1 MNERTVP
8 PLYSLDPPVSKG
20 IVVTIRRAGFGEGE
34 DMATDAFEQQIVELV
49 RKMPDSAILAL
60 VKDKLGQAVASA
72 PAAAP
77 LVAVAAT
84 RGRGRPARAA
94 QAPAPVV
101 EAPAPA
107 KRGRAA
113 APAAPAKR
121 KPGRPKKT
129 AALSAERQ
137 EVLNSVERIVK
148 ASNGVSASDV
158 ARQAGI
164 PQTRAAAALKE
175 LKLAKRIFQGGDRRF
190 ARYAA
195 DLKTAEQASL
205 NARKTASG
213 PSTAGV
219 PAKKAAP
226 AAKVTRKRGGGAA
239 AAQQAA
245 AK

>member
-1 MNERTVP
+1 
-8 PLYSLDPPVSKG
+8 
-20 IVVTIRRAGFGEGE
+20 
-34 DMATDAFEQQIVELV
+34 MATDAFEQQIVELV

-60 VKDKLGQAVASA
+60 VKDKLGSAVASA

-77 LVAVAAT
+77 LVAAAAT
-84 RGRGRPARAA
+84 RGRGRPARVPQALVA
-94 QAPAPVV
+94 APAV

-213 PSTAGV
+213 PSTAGA

-226 AAKVTRKRGGGAA
+226 AAKVTRKRAA
-239 AAQQAA
+239 APAAPA

>member
-1 MNERTVP
+1 
-8 PLYSLDPPVSKG
+8 
-20 IVVTIRRAGFGEGE
+20 
-34 DMATDAFEQQIVELV
+34 MATDAFEQQIVELV

-60 VKDKLGQAVASA
+60 VKDKLGAAATGAAATPLVEAAVATV
-72 PAAAP
+72 P
-77 LVAVAAT
+77 
-84 RGRGRPARAA
+84 RRRGRPARVQAA
-94 QAPAPVV
+94 PTPP
-101 EAPAPA
+101 PAPA
-107 KRGRAA
+107 KAA
-113 APAAPAKR
+113 APAKREAPAAKR

-148 ASNGVSASDV
+148 SSNGVSASDV

-219 PAKKAAP
+219 APKKAAP

-239 AAQQAA
+239 PAQQPA

>member
-1 MNERTVP
+1 
-8 PLYSLDPPVSKG
+8 
-20 IVVTIRRAGFGEGE
+20 
-34 DMATDAFEQQIVELV
+34 MATDAFEQQIVELV

-77 LVAVAAT
+77 LVAAAAT
-84 RGRGRPARAA
+84 RGRGRPARVPQALVAA
-94 QAPAPVV
+94 P

-158 ARQAGI
+158 ARQASI

-213 PSTAGV
+213 PSTAGA

-226 AAKVTRKRGGGAA
+226 AAKVTRKRGGAA
-239 AAQQAA
+239 PAAQPA

>member
-1 MNERTVP
+1 
-8 PLYSLDPPVSKG
+8 
-20 IVVTIRRAGFGEGE
+20 
-34 DMATDAFEQQIVELV
+34 MATNAFEQQIVELV
-49 RKMPDSAILAL
+49 RKMPDQAILAL
-60 VKDKLGQAVASA
+60 VKDRLGAVAGAAES
-72 PAAAP
+72 AAAP

-84 RGRGRPARAA
+84 RRRGRPARAA
-94 QAPAPVV
+94 APAPV
-101 EAPAPA
+101 ATPAALAQAPA
-107 KRGRAA
+107 KRAA
-113 APAAPAKR
+113 AAPAKR

-148 ASNGVSASDV
+148 SSNGVSASDV

-195 DLKTAEQASL
+195 DAKTAEQASL

-213 PSTAGV
+213 PSTA
-219 PAKKAAP
+219 
-226 AAKVTRKRGGGAA
+226 
-239 AAQQAA
+239 AA
-245 AK
+245 AKK

>member
-1 MNERTVP
+1 
-8 PLYSLDPPVSKG
+8 
-20 IVVTIRRAGFGEGE
+20 
-34 DMATDAFEQQIVELV
+34 MATDAFEQQIVELV

-77 LVAVAAT
+77 LVAAAAT
-84 RGRGRPARAA
+84 RGRGRPARTPQALVVA
-94 QAPAPVV
+94 PEAPAPV
-101 EAPAPA
+101 

-226 AAKVTRKRGGGAA
+226 AAKVTRKRGAA
-239 AAQQAA
+239 APAA
-245 AK
+245 APASK

>member
-1 MNERTVP
+1 
-8 PLYSLDPPVSKG
+8 
-20 IVVTIRRAGFGEGE
+20 
-34 DMATDAFEQQIVELV
+34 MATDAFEQQIVELV
-49 RKMPDSAILAL
+49 RKMPDQAILAL
-60 VKDKLGQAVASA
+60 VKDKLGQAVTAA

-77 LVAVAAT
+77 LVAAAAT
-84 RGRGRPARAA
+84 RGRGRPARVPQALVAA
-94 QAPAPVV
+94 P

-213 PSTAGV
+213 PSTAGA

-226 AAKVTRKRGGGAA
+226 AAKGGRKRGGGQAP
-239 AAQQAA
+239 AAQPA